1 MSLSSSVWAGL
12 SPSRE
17 RARLR
22 EAYHSRSCTYNSF
35 ASPGEHGCLQTLFLA
50 ALRLLR
56 PTPRSVLAEETY
68 VSKRNTISH
77 NYMLEGNLA
86 VGGYAALLLYES
98 GENVIVHNTIKR

>member
-1 MSLSSSVWAGL
+1 MAAAGPL
-12 SPSRE
+12 LGRGFRLGSR
-17 RARLR
+17 
-22 EAYHSRSCTYNSF
+22 
-35 ASPGEHGCLQTLFLA
+35 
-50 ALRLLR
+50 LRLLR
-56 PTPRSVLAEETY
+56 PRSVLAEETY